1 MKWVPS
7 TSNWDSFWEFK
18 FQIVSIFR
26 DDIANGK
33 PCPNQAFFIWLK
45 NSWSEDIKSGLVLFI
60 WRFEIQIMA
69 KKKKKKVGY
78 ETSGV
83 IFNN

>member
-26 DDIANGK
+26 DDSANGK
-33 PCPNQAFFIWLK
+33 SCPNQAFFIWLE
-45 NSWSEDIKSGLVLFI
+45 NSWSEDIKSGLILFI
-60 WRFEIQIMA
+60 WTFEIQIMA
-69 KKKKKKVGY
+69 KKKEKVGY

>member
-7 TSNWDSFWEFK
+7 TSNWNWDSFQEFK
-18 FQIVSIFR
+18 FPIVSIFQHES
-26 DDIANGK
+26 ANVK
-33 PCPNQAFFIWLK
+33 TCPNQAFFIWLE
-45 NSWSEDIKSGLVLFI
+45 NSWSEDIKSGFVLFI
-60 WRFEIQIMA
+60 WRFEVQIMA
-69 KKKKKKVGY
+69 KKKEVRY